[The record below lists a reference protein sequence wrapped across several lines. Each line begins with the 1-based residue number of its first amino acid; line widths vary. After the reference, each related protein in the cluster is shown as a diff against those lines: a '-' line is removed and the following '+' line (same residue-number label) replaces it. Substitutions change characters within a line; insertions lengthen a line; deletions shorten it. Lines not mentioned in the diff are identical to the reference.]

1 MKLLKTPQRCGPA
14 TDAFTSPFVVAYDAT
29 SEGAKLAAR
38 QLQHWWQNYAL
49 GVCKLV
55 PFRDEK
61 ELLKLMAS
69 ADEHL
74 IVFRKVSAGARYGEI
89 VLERESVLLGTQRF
103 AGKDIAVRVL
113 LPNPFNPQVYLL
125 VNAGVTDEALRLLA
139 RIPMDI
145 GQPYDYLVA
154 DKRFLKDGLKGILA
168 IGRWSR
174 EWGKR

>member
-1 MKLLKTPQRCGPA
+1 
-14 TDAFTSPFVVAYDAT
+14 
-29 SEGAKLAAR
+29 
-38 QLQHWWQNYAL
+38 
-49 GVCKLV
+49 
-55 PFRDEK
+55 
-61 ELLKLMAS
+61 
-69 ADEHL
+69 
-74 IVFRKVSAGARYGEI
+74 
-89 VLERESVLLGTQRF
+89 
-103 AGKDIAVRVL
+103 L

-154 DKRFLKDGLKGILA
+154 DERFLKDGLKGILA